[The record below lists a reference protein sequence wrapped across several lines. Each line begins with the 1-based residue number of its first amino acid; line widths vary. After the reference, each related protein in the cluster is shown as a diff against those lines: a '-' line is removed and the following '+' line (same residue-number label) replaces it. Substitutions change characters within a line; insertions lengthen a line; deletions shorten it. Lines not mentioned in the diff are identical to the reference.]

1 MSELKNLEN
10 KADTLYK
17 CHNTMAKR
25 YKVISE
31 IFNISVIIISGVMST
46 FLPLIEEDT
55 ELINSILGYIITLIT
70 AIKLYYKP
78 SDKHN
83 MHRLSSQGYISLKSK
98 IRQKIIKGEN
108 ENDNDLIQV
117 FITKFEKKRKDSP
130 FISNSLY
137 DKKYKTI
144 VKEIV

>member
-17 CHNTMAKR
+17 CHNSMAKR
-25 YKVISE
+25 YKIISE
-31 IFNISVIIISGVMST
+31 VFNILIIIISGIMST

-55 ELINSILGYIITLIT
+55 ELVNSILGYAITLIT
-70 AIKLYYKP
+70 AIKVYFKP

-83 MHRLSSQGYISLKSK
+83 MHRLSSQEYISLKSK
-98 IRQKIIKGEN
+98 IRQKIIQGEN
-108 ENDNDLIQV
+108 ENNIELIQE

-130 FISNSLY
+130 FVSNSLY

-144 VKEIV
+144 IKDIV